1 MTLGPNRQNDDKPD
15 VSRKPT
21 PPCDAAHPKVSL
33 TTLGWL
39 FTLAVLAHNLEE
51 ALHLPAWSLRAGR
64 VAVPVRPRV
73 FRWAVAWLSLGFVA
87 ATAAAS
93 VSAPASL
100 GAYLMAGYVL
110 AMVLNVFVPH
120 LAASALTR
128 SYMPGT
134 GTALLLNL
142 PLGLLYLHRAVASQS
157 ITLPTFYW
165 AGPLVVLGIA
175 GVLPALF
182 ALGRKRYPAGA

>member
-1 MTLGPNRQNDDKPD
+1 M
-15 VSRKPT
+15 
-21 PPCDAAHPKVSL
+21 SL
-33 TTLGWL
+33 TTIGWL

-64 VAVPVRPRV
+64 VAVPVCPRV

-87 ATAAAS
+87 VTAAAS

-182 ALGRKRYPAGA
+182 ALGRKRYPAAA